1 MLKSSLGM
9 VHIWE
14 VCDLQGVF
22 SVMEGVEAS
31 VNNLWQ
37 AGHTFLNLFKQL
49 RAELNLGPSGLQ
61 GTPPIWHLYTYPK
74 LYFISKRWSTLITGN
89 GLCVSMFSFYVL
101 SYVRECVAV
110 EITHATLVVS
120 LTFVPAKRKIIL
132 CYSTIKTFS
141 RNARLPSWSFA
152 MDFNRKNFHR
162 GVVNIISC

>member
-1 MLKSSLGM
+1 M

-61 GTPPIWHLYTYPK
+61 GTPPI
-74 LYFISKRWSTLITGN
+74 
-89 GLCVSMFSFYVL
+89 
-101 SYVRECVAV
+101 
-110 EITHATLVVS
+110 
-120 LTFVPAKRKIIL
+120 
-132 CYSTIKTFS
+132 
-141 RNARLPSWSFA
+141 
-152 MDFNRKNFHR
+152 
-162 GVVNIISC
+162 